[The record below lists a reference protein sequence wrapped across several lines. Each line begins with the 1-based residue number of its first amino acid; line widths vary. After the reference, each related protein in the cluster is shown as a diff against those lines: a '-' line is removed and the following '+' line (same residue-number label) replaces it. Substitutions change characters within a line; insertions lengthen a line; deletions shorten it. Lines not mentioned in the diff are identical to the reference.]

1 MPFVNKP
8 KCKMCRL
15 YTHEH
20 INRYWVKC
28 DKQCKFYTNTFRYKV
43 KREDF
48 EHGAHTKR
56 QQN

>member
-8 KCKMCRL
+8 KCKMCVL

-20 INRYWVKC
+20 ISRYWVKC

-43 KREDF
+43 KREDV

-56 QQN
+56 